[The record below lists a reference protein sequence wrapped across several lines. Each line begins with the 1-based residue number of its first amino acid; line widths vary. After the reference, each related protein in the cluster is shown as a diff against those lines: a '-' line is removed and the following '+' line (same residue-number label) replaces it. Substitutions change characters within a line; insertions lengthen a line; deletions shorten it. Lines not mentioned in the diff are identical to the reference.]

1 MFQRLTLRSSAS
13 QQNIQ
18 EQIEQSAKRY
28 VDIKT
33 EMIES
38 GRLKLSRK
46 NAPPILN
53 GFIPIFIGNIIEN
66 EHGTTLEGYFR
77 FHLLAIGL
85 FAGFI
90 GASLLNMLRIYT
102 QDPTVQVL
110 ISDPRILF
118 ELQFSGFCVLVAI
131 FTWLGGKPFRQHMK
145 SFLHENFNES
155 KILDTQF

>member
-1 MFQRLTLRSSAS
+1 MFQRITLRSSAS
-13 QQNIQ
+13 KEKIQ
-18 EQIEQSAKRY
+18 EQLLRSAKRY

-33 EMIES
+33 EPIEPD
-38 GRLKLSRK
+38 RLKLSRK

-53 GFIPIFIGNIIEN
+53 GFIPVFVGRIITN

-90 GASLLNMLRIYT
+90 GTSLLNLLRIYT
-102 QDPTVQVL
+102 QDPTVHVL

-118 ELQFSGFCVLVAI
+118 ELQFSGFCVLVVI
-131 FTWLGGKPFRQHMK
+131 FSWLGGKPFRQYMK

-155 KILDTQF
+155 KILDG

>member
-1 MFQRLTLRSSAS
+1 MFQRITLRSAAS
-13 QQNIQ
+13 KEKIQ
-18 EQIEQSAKRY
+18 EQLLRSAKRY

-33 EMIES
+33 EPIEPD
-38 GRLKLSRK
+38 RLKLSRK

-53 GFIPIFIGNIIEN
+53 GFVPVFVGRFITN

-90 GASLLNMLRIYT
+90 GTSLLNLLRIYT
-102 QDPTVQVL
+102 QDLTVHVL

-118 ELQFSGFCVLVAI
+118 ELQFSGFCVLVVI
-131 FTWLGGKPFRQHMK
+131 FSWLGGKPFRQHMK

-155 KILDTQF
+155 KILDG